1 VTEQASIIITLGR
14 TLAEQYQRNPVA
26 NQLSYLAYPT
36 RWKQAMQAAADEEQY
51 FAKCQALGGISMDD
65 ARQALDNAIARADRL
80 GLPVQDAY
88 SRAWEE
94 VIERTARVSVSPWQ
108 ELLTSRSFPADKLEE
123 IKDGLLRM
131 AGEPETSTE
140 PVDGPTR
147 R

>member
-1 VTEQASIIITLGR
+1 MTEQASTIVTLGR

-26 NQLSYLAYPT
+26 NQFAYLAHPT

-51 FAKCQALGGISMDD
+51 YTKCQALGVSSMDD
-65 ARQALDNAIARADRL
+65 ARQILDDAVASADRL

-108 ELLTSRSFPADKLEE
+108 ELLTSRGIPEDKLEE
-123 IKDGLLRM
+123 IKAALLRM
-131 AGEPETSTE
+131 ADGAPDSNEPNEQQ
-140 PVDGPTR
+140 DA
-147 R
+147 